1 MEWEEFVA
9 INLSHFERTPIF
21 LKIIHSVIY
30 KHIHDQFLKK
40 CFIRY
45 PYSG

>member
-9 INLSHFERTPIF
+9 INLSHFGRTPIF